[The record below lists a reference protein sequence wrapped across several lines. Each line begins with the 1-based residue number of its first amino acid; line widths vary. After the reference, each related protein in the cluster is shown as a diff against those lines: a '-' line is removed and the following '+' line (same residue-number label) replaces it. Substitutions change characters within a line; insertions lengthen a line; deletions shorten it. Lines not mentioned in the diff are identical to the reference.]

1 MINTTQKLEFQKKK
15 ENKSNLIDND
25 NDKTDI
31 TSSNNDYTYDLPS
44 ILKIP
49 RIKPYREEHS
59 KMIKDKLNQD
69 GIKIYQTDND
79 ILLREELN
87 LYAGSFTLYDEKNN
101 IKVTVPCYKENERTK
116 EFMNK
121 KKVSVIEFQEDND
134 IDTDEEQLELEIER
148 NNNALLNFMKK
159 VNSTKNYVEKSLMR
173 KKKV

>member
-1 MINTTQKLEFQKKK
+1 
-15 ENKSNLIDND
+15 
-25 NDKTDI
+25 
-31 TSSNNDYTYDLPS
+31 
-44 ILKIP
+44 
-49 RIKPYREEHS
+49 
-59 KMIKDKLNQD
+59 MIKDKLNQD